1 MHKPQLAIL
10 ASTPDTAQRL
20 YCQYQ
25 EIFDGYL
32 DIQYYSF
39 QNVPAKAPLAADL
52 VLITTRPFKIRPCS
66 TWARTPAS

>member
-1 MHKPQLAIL
+1 MHNMISVLCQKGGNMHKPQLAIL

-39 QNVPAKAPLAADL
+39 QNVPQKL
-52 VLITTRPFKIRPCS
+52 R
-66 TWARTPAS
+66 